1 MQCIIARV
9 VTIWKFNLLLL
20 MYIQSAWH
28 NMLYI
33 HVVVSTSEINVM
45 NQYEYIISVKASS

>member
-28 NMLYI
+28 NMIYI
-33 HVVVSTSEINVM
+33 HVVVSTSEINTL
-45 NQYEYIISVKASS
+45 NQYEYINSVQIQ